1 MIVHQIFNIMSTRHA
16 ANELVASIQQD
27 MITTYQMLASKLS
40 GLDKFKALIIANIGV
55 LWLLFAAVITEGAK
69 DGIVAAQCDMAWVS
83 NIQCP
88 PDIPP
93 KVEYVDPLP
102 QPVHNT
108 AKDEDNPAPKPIPTY
123 ASNSVDAYVARFAHI
138 AQQEQAK
145 FGIPASISLAQ
156 GIIES
161 RYGTSTLA
169 IKNNNHFGIKCQSRG
184 CKKGHCTN
192 HSDDS
197 HKDFFRKFNTAWES
211 WRAHSNVLMS
221 PRYKAARGHGY
232 RKWAQILKSK
242 GYATDRNYA
251 NTLISTIEKYKL
263 YRYDNVKFTAPAKQ
277 AGAARVKPA
286 SYSLVTTD

>member
-1 MIVHQIFNIMSTRHA
+1 MSTRHA
-16 ANELVASIQQD
+16 AGQLVAAIKSDMQPIMEKLASIINARYITICGI
-27 MITTYQMLASKLS
+27 ITTYS
-40 GLDKFKALIIANIGV
+40 GI
-55 LWLLFAAVITEGAK
+55 LWLLAISVATEAAK
-69 DGIVAAQCDMAWVS
+69 DGIAAAQCDMAWVS

-108 AKDEDNPAPKPIPTY
+108 AKDEDNPAPKPIPSHAT
-123 ASNSVDAYVARFAHI
+123 NSVDAYVNRFAKI

-169 IKNNNHFGIKCQSRG
+169 VRNNNHFGIKCHSRG
-184 CKKGHCTN
+184 CKRGHCTN

-197 HKDFFRKFNTAWES
+197 HKDFFRKYNTAWES

-242 GYATDRNYA
+242 GYATDHSYT

-263 YRYDNVKFTAPAKQ
+263 YRYDNAKFTAPAQ
-277 AGAARVKPA
+277 VASASRVKPA
-286 SYSLVTTD
+286 AKYSLVVSD